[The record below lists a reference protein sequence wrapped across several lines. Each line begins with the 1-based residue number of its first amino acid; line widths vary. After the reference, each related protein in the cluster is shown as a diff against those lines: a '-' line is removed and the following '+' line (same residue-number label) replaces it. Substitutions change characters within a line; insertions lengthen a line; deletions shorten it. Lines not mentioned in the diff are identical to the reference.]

1 MFTHIDENGD
11 ANMVDV
17 SKKNDT
23 LREAIAQGSILL
35 NKEIINA
42 IVGNTNKK
50 GDVLSTSRLAGIQAA
65 KRTSDLIPLAHN
77 LNLTKIEIEFSI
89 DDENNMIHCEGLVR
103 FKLCANGIK
112 SEVLFAAW
120 IPASLDVDNTLP
132 FLLLFSTIALI
143 ISSLSSIDPCAIAS
157 LKLSFF
163 FETSTMLAS
172 PFSSI

>member
-11 ANMVDV
+11 ANMVDI

-42 IVGNTNKK
+42 IFENSNKK
-50 GDVLSTSRLAGIQAA
+50 GDVLSTSRLAAIQAA

-103 FKLCANGIK
+103 CCGKTGVEMEALTAVSVALLTIYDMCK
-112 SEVLFAAW
+112 SFSKNLS
-120 IPASLDVDNTLP
+120 ISKIM
-132 FLLLFSTIALI
+132 LLKKSGGKSGNWAR
-143 ISSLSSIDPCAIAS
+143 
-157 LKLSFF
+157 
-163 FETSTMLAS
+163 
-172 PFSSI
+172 

>member
-23 LREAIAQGSILL
+23 LREAIAQGSIIL

-42 IVGNTNKK
+42 IIENRNKK

-89 DDENNMIHCEGLVR
+89 DGENNMIHCEGLVR
-103 FKLCANGIK
+103 CCGKTGVEMEALTSVSVALLTIYDMCK
-112 SEVLFAAW
+112 SFSKNLS
-120 IPASLDVDNTLP
+120 ISKIM
-132 FLLLFSTIALI
+132 LLKKSGGK
-143 ISSLSSIDPCAIAS
+143 SGNWSR
-157 LKLSFF
+157 
-163 FETSTMLAS
+163 
-172 PFSSI
+172 

>member
-42 IVGNTNKK
+42 IVGNSNKK

-103 FKLCANGIK
+103 CCGKTGVEMEALTAVSVALLTIYDMCK
-112 SEVLFAAW
+112 SFSKNLS
-120 IPASLDVDNTLP
+120 ISQITL
-132 FLLLFSTIALI
+132 
-143 ISSLSSIDPCAIAS
+143 
-157 LKLSFF
+157 LKKSGGK
-163 FETSTMLAS
+163 SGS
-172 PFSSI
+172 WSR

>member
-23 LREAIAQGSILL
+23 IREAIAQGSILL

-42 IVGNTNKK
+42 IVGNSNKK

-103 FKLCANGIK
+103 CCGKTGVEMEALTAISVALLTIYDMCK
-112 SEVLFAAW
+112 SFSKNLS
-120 IPASLDVDNTLP
+120 ISKIM
-132 FLLLFSTIALI
+132 LLKKSGGK
-143 ISSLSSIDPCAIAS
+143 SGNWSR
-157 LKLSFF
+157 
-163 FETSTMLAS
+163 
-172 PFSSI
+172 

>member
-23 LREAIAQGSILL
+23 LREAIARGSIIL

-42 IVGNTNKK
+42 IVENRNQK

-103 FKLCANGIK
+103 CCGKTGVEMEALTAVSVALLTIYDMCK
-112 SEVLFAAW
+112 SFSKNLS
-120 IPASLDVDNTLP
+120 ISKIM
-132 FLLLFSTIALI
+132 LLKKSGGKSGNWAR
-143 ISSLSSIDPCAIAS
+143 
-157 LKLSFF
+157 
-163 FETSTMLAS
+163 
-172 PFSSI
+172 

>member
-42 IVGNTNKK
+42 IVGNSNKK

-103 FKLCANGIK
+103 CCGKTGVEMEALTAISVALLTIYDMCK
-112 SEVLFAAW
+112 SFSKNLS
-120 IPASLDVDNTLP
+120 ISKIM
-132 FLLLFSTIALI
+132 LLKKSGGK
-143 ISSLSSIDPCAIAS
+143 SGNWSR
-157 LKLSFF
+157 
-163 FETSTMLAS
+163 
-172 PFSSI
+172 

>member
-17 SKKNDT
+17 SKKDDT
-23 LREAIAQGSILL
+23 LREAIAQGSIIL

-42 IVGNTNKK
+42 IVENRNKK

-103 FKLCANGIK
+103 CCGKTGVEMEALTAVSVALLTIYDMCK
-112 SEVLFAAW
+112 SFSKNLS
-120 IPASLDVDNTLP
+120 ISKIM
-132 FLLLFSTIALI
+132 LLKKSGGKSGNWAR
-143 ISSLSSIDPCAIAS
+143 
-157 LKLSFF
+157 
-163 FETSTMLAS
+163 
-172 PFSSI
+172 

>member
-11 ANMVDV
+11 ANMVDI

-42 IVGNTNKK
+42 IFENSNKK

-103 FKLCANGIK
+103 CCGKTGVEMEALTAVSVALLTIYDMCK
-112 SEVLFAAW
+112 SFSKNLS
-120 IPASLDVDNTLP
+120 ISKIM
-132 FLLLFSTIALI
+132 LLKKSGGKSGNWAR
-143 ISSLSSIDPCAIAS
+143 
-157 LKLSFF
+157 
-163 FETSTMLAS
+163 
-172 PFSSI
+172 

>member
-103 FKLCANGIK
+103 CCGKTGVEMEALTAVSVALLTIYDMCK
-112 SEVLFAAW
+112 SFSKNLS
-120 IPASLDVDNTLP
+120 ISKIM
-132 FLLLFSTIALI
+132 LLKKSGGK
-143 ISSLSSIDPCAIAS
+143 SGNWSR
-157 LKLSFF
+157 
-163 FETSTMLAS
+163 
-172 PFSSI
+172 

>member
-23 LREAIAQGSILL
+23 LREAIAQGSIIL

-42 IVGNTNKK
+42 IVENRNKK

-77 LNLTKIEIEFSI
+77 LNLTKIEIEFFI
-89 DDENNMIHCEGLVR
+89 DAKENIINCKGLVR
-103 FKLCANGIK
+103 CFGKTGVEMEALT
-112 SEVLFAAW
+112 SV
-120 IPASLDVDNTLP
+120 S
-132 FLLLFSTIALI
+132 IALLTI
-143 ISSLSSIDPCAIAS
+143 YDMCKSFSKNLSISQIML
-157 LKLSFF
+157 LKKSGGK
-163 FETSTMLAS
+163 SGNWS
-172 PFSSI
+172 K

>member
-23 LREAIAQGSILL
+23 LREAIAQGSIIL

-42 IVGNTNKK
+42 IIENRNKK

-77 LNLTKIEIEFSI
+77 LNLTNIDIEFSVDNERNI
-89 DDENNMIHCEGLVR
+89 INCKGLVR
-103 FKLCANGIK
+103 CFGKTGVEMEALTAVSVALLTVYDMCK
-112 SEVLFAAW
+112 S
-120 IPASLDVDNTLP
+120 
-132 FLLLFSTIALI
+132 FSKNLI
-143 ISSLSSIDPCAIAS
+143 ISEIKL
-157 LKLSFF
+157 LKKTGGKSGNW
-163 FETSTMLAS
+163 SKS
-172 PFSSI
+172 

>member
-23 LREAIAQGSILL
+23 LREAIAKGSIIL

-42 IVGNTNKK
+42 IVENRNKK

-103 FKLCANGIK
+103 CCGKTGVEMEALTAVSVALLTIYDMCK
-112 SEVLFAAW
+112 SFSKNLS
-120 IPASLDVDNTLP
+120 ISKIM
-132 FLLLFSTIALI
+132 LLKKSGGK
-143 ISSLSSIDPCAIAS
+143 SGNWSR
-157 LKLSFF
+157 
-163 FETSTMLAS
+163 
-172 PFSSI
+172 